1 MCYTA
6 YFRHAVVE
14 SHFALVKH
22 WGRSP
27 QVQGCQGA
35 SEYFEYRL
43 LHCRQLA
50 WLREVLV
57 IIKPIY
63 PTFIVT
69 GRRDANFI
77 LI

>member
-27 QVQGCQGA
+27 QVQGCQGHQ
-35 SEYFEYRL
+35 SIL
-43 LHCRQLA
+43 N
-50 WLREVLV
+50 
-57 IIKPIY
+57 
-63 PTFIVT
+63 IVCYIAVSSL
-69 GRRDANFI
+69 GLEKFW
-77 LI
+77 